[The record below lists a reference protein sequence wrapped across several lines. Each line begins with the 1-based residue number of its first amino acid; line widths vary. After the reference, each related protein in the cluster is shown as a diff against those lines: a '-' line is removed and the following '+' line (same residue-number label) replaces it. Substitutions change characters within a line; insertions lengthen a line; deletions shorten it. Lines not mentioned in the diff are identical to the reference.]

1 MFRGFFL
8 NLYMETLNT
17 IKETLG
23 KHKNRLIDKYGLSQL
38 AIFGSYA
45 RSQQQENS
53 DVDILVDFNKPI
65 GLEFIDLAEELEQIL
80 NLKVDLVSKKGIRE
94 KYYKS
99 IEHELKYV

>member
-1 MFRGFFL
+1 MGNL
-8 NLYMETLNT
+8 NS
-17 IKETLG
+17 IKETLE

-45 RSQQQENS
+45 RSQQRENS

-80 NLKVDLVSKKGIRE
+80 SCKVDLVSKKGIKE
-94 KYYKS
+94 KYFKS
-99 IEHELKYV
+99 IEKELEYV